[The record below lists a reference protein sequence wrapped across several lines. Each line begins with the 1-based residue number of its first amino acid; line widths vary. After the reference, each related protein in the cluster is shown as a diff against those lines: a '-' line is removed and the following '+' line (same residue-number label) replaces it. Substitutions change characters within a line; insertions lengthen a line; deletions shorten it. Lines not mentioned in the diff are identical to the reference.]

1 MDDIKLFEFD
11 DKTRKELN
19 ERTIIVLFKILYKD
33 GDITKKQY
41 EKLVNVLKRR
51 LSIN

>member
-41 EKLVNVLKRR
+41 EKLINVLKRR